1 MCSWETRSLLVCLFP
16 APAHLETESTTG
28 WARVLLGATR
38 RASPPPARRT
48 RMQLPSLPR
57 RAGGNSELRR
67 RRRRRRETEALAG
80 RSLQLGMG
88 KPGKQR
94 QSLLRN
100 SSGRVR
106 GRWNTA
112 CRKSEMQTVR
122 LYQDG
127 RVVKALDLRSNGQ
140 CPRGFEPHSC
150 WGQSYLIRRIR
161 IQKPKEAN
169 IGWLRRKHRA
179 HSELLIDNETFSGF
193 LKGFHSAL
201 LDLRLQKGKAVFFYH
216 LAMLREKPPWIS

>member
-1 MCSWETRSLLVCLFP
+1 MTFIHFGIKRTKPHPVGSVPAAPGPRASKLCSWETRSLLVCLFP

-28 WARVLLGATR
+28 WARVLLGATS

-67 RRRRRRETEALAG
+67 RRETEALAG
-80 RSLQLGMG
+80 RSLQLGVG

-100 SSGRVR
+100 ASGRVR

-140 CPRGFEPHSC
+140 VPAWVRTPLPVGRVSEGWRPP
-150 WGQSYLIRRIR
+150 G
-161 IQKPKEAN
+161 PPGAAN
-169 IGWLRRKHRA
+169 A
-179 HSELLIDNETFSGF
+179 
-193 LKGFHSAL
+193 A
-201 LDLRLQKGKAVFFYH
+201 
-216 LAMLREKPPWIS
+216 